1 MVIASTAAVLLAGC
15 NKEQNSGTPD
25 GERAVRITISQEGTT
40 TRGVGNQVSDKTPVT
55 FNDGLLLFADAND
68 DITMVVSV
76 TDDDAGFAGSS
87 VGKEKLDGGV
97 WITGVPDVST
107 QVFFVG
113 NPPTGTKDA
122 AEVGADVA
130 DLELTVSSQ
139 YDGGGVGKVTL
150 WGGKALGRRTGTG
163 PDGSSAAGTSDF
175 EASFDVKAVVTRLEI
190 GAITGT
196 HSTEGSLTYKVE
208 GIFIDKYYDAMKAN
222 GTAITTAG
230 NLKENGAAMSMYAPG
245 GNDGGTP
252 AVNSS
257 YTTAMSGVVYDWDT
271 DTGLATDAAT
281 APEGGKAWAYNLLAP
296 ASTGQTMPKI
306 LVRIDD
312 VKVDGVAWPGPHFL
326 TISKFYSDPGTNQK
340 PITALEPGHIYTIS
354 NLKFKDTDLS
364 PVPYASSHSAHV
376 TVKMLPWESAE
387 VGYDIN

>member
-1 MVIASTAAVLLAGC
+1 MVIASAAAVLLAGC
-15 NKEQNSGTPD
+15 NLEQNGGTPN
-25 GERAVRITISQEGTT
+25 GERAVRITISQKDTN
-40 TRGVGNQVSDKTPVT
+40 TRGVGGKVSNNTPVT
-55 FNDGLLLFADAND
+55 FNDGLLLFADANN
-68 DITMVVSV
+68 DITMIVQV

-122 AEVGADVA
+122 AKLGADVA

-163 PDGSSAAGTSDF
+163 PDGSSAGTSDF

-190 GAITGT
+190 GAITGI
-196 HSTEGSLTYKVE
+196 HSTGKSLTYKIE
-208 GIFIDKYYDAMKAN
+208 GIFVDKYYDAMKAN

-230 NLKENGAAMSMYAPG
+230 SLKENGAAMSMYAPD
-245 GNDGGTP
+245 GNDGKTP
-252 AVNSS
+252 ALNSS
-257 YTTAMSGVVYDWDT
+257 YTAAMSGVVYDWDT
-271 DTGLATDAAT
+271 TTGLATEAAT
-281 APEGGKAWAYNLLAP
+281 APAGGKVWAYNLLAP
-296 ASTGQTMPKI
+296 ASSGQTMPKI
-306 LVRIDD
+306 LVRIGD
-312 VKVDGVAWPGPHFL
+312 VEVDGTEWPGPHFL
-326 TISKFYSDPGTNQK
+326 TISKFYSDPGTNQI

-376 TVKMLPWESAE
+376 TVKMLPWESTE